1 MHPPPPTT
9 LEPSTDIIPDYLT
22 CSADDEDFAE
32 YESFFDKIPLQQLFH
47 FADDSWVK
55 FTEGFGMR
63 SIGDELHFY
72 ELVDMDAEGEDDDQI
87 FNDMMST
94 Q

>member
-1 MHPPPPTT
+1 MSPISHSVRPMAMMKTQ
-9 LEPSTDIIPDYLT
+9 
-22 CSADDEDFAE
+22 

-55 FTEGFGMR
+55 CTEGFRMR
-63 SIGDELHFY
+63 SIDDGLDLY

-87 FNDMMST
+87 FDDMTST
-94 Q
+94 